1 MGEWLEQVFVY
12 EDERLLN
19 WDTDLEKG
27 IKRAI
32 RGFDALGLGGLSNED
47 ADKAES
53 PTNH

>member
-1 MGEWLEQVFVY
+1 MGEWLEQGFVY

-32 RGFDALGLGGLSNED
+32 AGFEALGLGD
-47 ADKAES
+47 ASDE
-53 PTNH
+53 